1 MAILK
6 QGYVLQVQCD
16 CGCKRIAKIETER
29 DFQESWFKLMQL
41 GWQCRALGFHRDA
54 GNEYRSPECLK

>member
-16 CGCKRIAKIETER
+16 CGCKRIAKDETGK
-29 DFQESWFKLMQL
+29 DFNEAWYHLMQL
-41 GWQCRALGFHRDA
+41 GWTCQALGFHRDA
-54 GNEYRSPECLK
+54 GQRFVAPGCK